1 MRELSVVDLR
11 YPADGSVV
19 SIGSLDVAAGERL
32 VVFGPNGAGKTTLL
46 RLLAGTLP
54 GGPELEAAYLPQRPH
69 LFRGPAR
76 RTLHLGLGAEA
87 RARAEEL
94 ADELGVGDL
103 LDADARSLSGGERQ
117 RVCIARTLAAPEQIV
132 LLDEPLAPL
141 DVRDRGATTR
151 TIAGTLEGRTA
162 VIVTH
167 DLESVA
173 TLAGKVAVMIGGE
186 IRQTGSL
193 PQLLSEPLDDEVAEV
208 VGIGN
213 AIGGV
218 VRNKAGSLLTV
229 GANGLDISGIGDPD
243 VGDTVKALFGAEAV
257 SVFPGEAPAG
267 SPRNAWAGTVTAVR
281 EVGKLVEVVVD
292 CGSPI
297 VALITPGARDS
308 LGVAAGAT
316 VGVEVKATAVRVVSA
331 SS

>member
-1 MRELSVVDLR
+1 MAELSVTDLR
-11 YPADGSVV
+11 YPGDGSVV
-19 SIGSLDVAAGERL
+19 LVASLSVASGERL
-32 VVFGPNGAGKTTLL
+32 VVFGPNGAGKTSLL

-54 GGPELEAAYLPQRPH
+54 GGPDLEAAYLPQRPH

-76 RTLHLGLGAEA
+76 RTLHLGLDDDDG
-87 RARAEEL
+87 ARAEQL
-94 ADELGVGDL
+94 ADELGVAGL

-117 RVCIARTLAAPEQIV
+117 RVCIARVLASPEGIV

-141 DVRDRGATTR
+141 DVRDRRAATR
-151 TIAGTLEGRTA
+151 TIARALEGRTA

-173 TLAGKVAVMIGGE
+173 TLAGNVAVMIGGA

-193 PQLLSEPLDDEVAEV
+193 AQLLSEPLDDEVAEV

-218 VRNKAGSLLTV
+218 VREAAGSLITI
-229 GANGLDISGIGDPD
+229 GAEGLDISGIGDHE
-243 VGDTVKALFGAEAV
+243 VGDVVKALFGAEAV
-257 SVFPGEAPAG
+257 SVFPGEAPPG
-267 SPRNAWAGTVTAVR
+267 SPRNAWAGTVTTVR

-297 VALITPGARDS
+297 VALITPGARDA
-308 LGVAAGAT
+308 LGIDPGVA